1 MEQVPETLSEPTVEP
16 EDEAEA
22 LPDEP
27 ITEETVVESITE
39 EVEEREDGP
48 EMTATM
54 RPITAVLQAH
64 EAPEPVK
71 TTTLTA
77 RPPQLIPKKPRGAPP
92 QSKAGEV
99 PQTVS
104 TTTLKPVQK
113 LTPLKLTKP
122 SSDEEEEA
130 DADSDE

>member
-1 MEQVPETLSEPTVEP
+1 MS
-16 EDEAEA
+16 
-22 LPDEP
+22 PDEP
-27 ITEETVVESITE
+27 IIEETVVESITE
-39 EVEEREDGP
+39 EIEEREDGP

-77 RPPQLIPKKPRGAPP
+77 RPPQLIPKKSRGAPP

-104 TTTLKPVQK
+104 TTTLKPVRK

-122 SSDEEEEA
+122 SSDEEEEVE
-130 DADSDE
+130 ADSDE